1 MAGGEGGRLCGFLL
15 SHYLLF
21 FLFIFGFMNSL
32 FFSLQFFFFSF
43 KFLIQSNYCFL
54 YSPFIEAQEI
64 GFPLSSCAV
73 PS

>member
-1 MAGGEGGRLCGFLL
+1 MWVFTVTLLAFLSFYFWL
-15 SHYLLF
+15 YEFSVLF
-21 FLFIFGFMNSL
+21 SPV
-32 FFSLQFFFFSF
+32 FFFFSF
-43 KFLIQSNYCFL
+43 KFLILSNYCFL

>member
-1 MAGGEGGRLCGFLL
+1 MWVFTVTLLAFLSFYFWL
-15 SHYLLF
+15 YEFSVLF
-21 FLFIFGFMNSL
+21 SPV
-32 FFSLQFFFFSF
+32 FFFFSF